1 MSPLA
6 ASRISSARHS
16 STGLRFLNVALTVPW
31 QMLRRARSSRR
42 DGATS
47 TARGTEI
54 PPNRRRVT
62 SSRGA
67 AFSRAS
73 TRTCTGFFCV
83 RFSMI
88 SKALRTTRYDFGF
101 STAGASS
108 PGIGSPGTS
117 GVGAAPG
124 AAGSGGG
131 GRTSDSGGAG
141 GGVSGST
148 GLPHRLLFASPDEL
162 VEAYSVHLDD
172 LVSHP
177 GDVPVRP
184 AHAAA
189 DPFDQDLVVLV
200 DEVDRAVAHG
210 EGRHLPPVL
219 DELDFHA
226 LAECRVRL
234 LRLDRDLLE
243 DDPLRL
249 RGTLERVRFLFEVQH
264 APLVLSVLPPSR
276 LAFAF
281 QFARREE
288 TPCQRST
295 PVEGALKVMCYIRVA
310 SRRNHASAG
319 RAMARSQYGHVT
331 RSSGKYH
338 VSTLPPQFGQVPTKC
353 SCFTASWE
361 TNSSVV
367 RSIAPLTRPSLR
379 AFPRSF
385 SVSKRVFP
393 SRCAMTSIGIRR
405 WDFSQFANSTTARSR
420 RHCRTPTAIAMTP
433 GMTVIGPHTYRKS
446 GIS

>member
-1 MSPLA
+1 
-6 ASRISSARHS
+6 
-16 STGLRFLNVALTVPW
+16 
-31 QMLRRARSSRR
+31 MLRRARSSRR

-83 RFSMI
+83 RF
-88 SKALRTTRYDFGF
+88 GF

-108 PGIGSPGTS
+108 PGTGSPGAS

-131 GRTSDSGGAG
+131 GGTSDSGGGG

-148 GLPHRLLFASPDEL
+148 GLPHRFLFAAPDQL
-162 VEAYSVHLDD
+162 VQAHAVHLND
-172 LVSHP
+172 LVPHA

-184 AHAAA
+184 AHAAS

-200 DEVDRAVAHG
+200 DEVDRAIADG
-210 EGRHLPPVL
+210 EGGHLPSVL
-219 DELDFHA
+219 DELDLHA
-226 LAECRVRL
+226 LAERGVRL
-234 LRLDRDLLE
+234 LRLDPDLLE

-249 RGTLERVRFLFEVQH
+249 RGALERVRFLFEVQH
-264 APLVLSVLPPSR
+264 APLVISVRPPSG
-276 LAFAF
+276 LAFAL

-288 TPCQRST
+288 TTCQRST
-295 PVEGALKVMCYIRVA
+295 PAEGALKVMCYIRVA
-310 SRRNHASAG
+310 ARRNHASAG

-338 VSTLPPQFGQVPTKC
+338 VSTLPPQFGHVPTKC
-353 SCFTASWE
+353 SCFSASWE

-367 RSIAPLTRPSLR
+367 RSMAPFTRPSLS
-379 AFPRSF
+379 ALPRSF

-393 SRCAMTSIGIRR
+393 SRCAIRSILIRR
-405 WDFSQFANSTTARSR
+405 WDFAQFANSTTIRSR

-433 GMTVIGPHTYRKS
+433 GMTVIGPHAYRKS
-446 GIS
+446 GMS